1 MARGLASASDTM
13 TRSALR
19 DCHDQSPTA
28 VALPVVSFFLARYPT
43 SLLHTLSLYST
54 LRKTAPSPYGTW
66 LAMTI
71 YERRLKQKIRRD
83 SWEQFE
89 RWLVAQDPRPS
100 AEEEQALRRKQEA
113 EVERLLAELDT
124 DL

>member
-1 MARGLASASDTM
+1 MKAVLKKI
-13 TRSALR
+13 L
-19 DCHDQSPTA
+19 TA
-28 VALPVVSFFLARYPT
+28 VFGKNAVWVVLGVIGLFAL
-43 SLLHTLSLYST
+43 
-54 LRKTAPSPYGTW
+54 GW

-89 RWLVAQDPRPS
+89 RWLAAQDPRPS

-113 EVERLLAELDT
+113 EIERLLADLDA
-124 DL
+124 DR